1 MSNALM
7 ARVFVSPAY
16 HSKGLT
22 MTYNPMTEALDYV
35 LWLTG
40 DGIELED
47 ALTKAATRL
56 HVERDAL
63 ALAYQSKVT
72 T

>member
-1 MSNALM
+1 
-7 ARVFVSPAY
+7 
-16 HSKGLT
+16 
-22 MTYNPMTEALDYV
+22 MTYNPMTESLDYV

-40 DGIELED
+40 DGIELDD
-47 ALTKAATRL
+47 ALTKAAARL

-72 T
+72 S